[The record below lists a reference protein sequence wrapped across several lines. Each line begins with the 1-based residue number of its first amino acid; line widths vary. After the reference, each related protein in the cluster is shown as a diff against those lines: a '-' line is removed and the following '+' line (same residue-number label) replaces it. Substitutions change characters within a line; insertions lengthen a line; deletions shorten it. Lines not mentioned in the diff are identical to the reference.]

1 MADDIV
7 GISLRVDAGNGEQ
20 TVGEL
25 RKQLEAATESARQIG
40 EHFGESSQQFKA
52 AQAQIADIGKA
63 LQDAGESAK
72 GVGEGL
78 STSEAPVKSLRAQLR
93 EAMAELVRMQEQ
105 FGDMAPEAMRAAQAV
120 AGIRDQ
126 LADANEVAALFD
138 PARSFQAV
146 VGVTSAIASGFAAA
160 QGAMS
165 LFGVESK
172 EVEKSLLKVQSA
184 MALAEGLSAVKD
196 SIEDFRRL
204 GDVIKANVLD
214 AFNKLN
220 AVGKVGV
227 LAIAAAAVYLISVLK
242 DWAEQTASAEKS
254 QKVLNDTLA
263 QGNSAYAKA
272 TAEVNRARLAVEEAR
287 KGIISKEEAVG
298 IYNNSLGETIG
309 KVSSLEQVEKSLND
323 KAQDYI
329 TYTYKKAVATAA
341 LQKAAELAIETQLL
355 QNQTVESEFSTFDKF
370 AVKVEKF
377 VNGGSSPTMKIAEQ
391 AKKERLAQMQ
401 KDREALNT
409 VFEQAQQDSDKA
421 GKRIG
426 ADIAGLAAINKAA
439 ADKAAA
445 EAKARAAAIEAERK
459 KAREEAIEAERA
471 TAEELFAIRHT
482 AEEVELKA
490 VEDKFAKR
498 IQAYKKDKRDIS
510 ELLEAQEAE
519 QQAIRDKYA
528 QEALEKRR
536 TASKE
541 MANEEAASL
550 TKQLENI
557 ADVGDKTRENYDARI
572 AELQRFHTQILTD
585 TAINEEQR
593 IELEK
598 KYTDAH
604 NQLSEARKEIDK
616 RELQDKMQGYATLG
630 NALSNYASLAG
641 EQTAAGKVLAIAST
655 TISTFMGAQAAF
667 TGMVK
672 TFPGPWGIAAGV
684 VAAGAAVAA
693 GIANVRKIVQV
704 QVPGKGGGGGSVPS
718 MGAPISPSL
727 NVQNTNTQLNQS
739 SINAMQNATVK
750 AVVVESDITNSQDR
764 ISRIHNAAKL
774 D

>member
-1 MADDIV
+1 
-7 GISLRVDAGNGEQ
+7 
-20 TVGEL
+20 
-25 RKQLEAATESARQIG
+25 
-40 EHFGESSQQFKA
+40 
-52 AQAQIADIGKA
+52 
-63 LQDAGESAK
+63 
-72 GVGEGL
+72 
-78 STSEAPVKSLRAQLR
+78 
-93 EAMAELVRMQEQ
+93 
-105 FGDMAPEAMRAAQAV
+105 
-120 AGIRDQ
+120 
-126 LADANEVAALFD
+126 
-138 PARSFQAV
+138 V

-172 EVEKSLLKVQSA
+172 EVEQSLLKVQSA

-196 SIEDFRRL
+196 SVEDFRRL

-242 DWAEQTASAEKS
+242 DWADQSAAAEKS

-263 QGNSAYAKA
+263 QGTSAYAKA

-287 KGIISKEEAVG
+287 KGIISKEEAIG

-377 VNGGSSPTMKIAEQ
+377 VNGGSSPTLKIAEQ
-391 AKKERLAQMQ
+391 AKKGRLAQMQ

-426 ADIAGLAAINKAA
+426 ADIAGIAAVNKTAT
-439 ADKAAA
+439 DRAAA
-445 EAKARAAAIEAERK
+445 EARAARERD
-459 KAREEAIEAERA
+459 KADREKAHEEAVEAERA

-510 ELLEAQEAE
+510 ELLEVQEVE

-528 QEALEKRR
+528 REALEKRR
-536 TASKE
+536 AANKE

-550 TKQLENI
+550 AKQLENI

-593 IELEK
+593 IALEE
-598 KYTDAH
+598 KYTDTYG
-604 NQLSEARKEIDK
+604 QLSEARKEIDK
-616 RELQDKMQGYATLG
+616 REQQAKVQAAAATA
-630 NALSNYASLAG
+630 NALNNFAALAG
-641 EQTAAGKVLAIAST
+641 ESTVTGKILAVASATINTYLSAQQAFTAMSGIPIVGPALGAIAAAG
-655 TISTFMGAQAAF
+655 
-667 TGMVK
+667 
-672 TFPGPWGIAAGV
+672 
-684 VAAGAAVAA
+684 AVAA
-693 GIANVRKIVQV
+693 GIVNVKKILSV

-727 NVQNTNTQLNQS
+727 SVQNTNTQLNQS